1 MALDIKDLEEQAS
14 KEGVPVYVILD
25 RIVFNLTHSKN

>member
-1 MALDIKDLEEQAS
+1 MALTIQDLEKQAEQ
-14 KEGVPVYVILD
+14 EGVPVYVILD